1 MSRVGLSPIPLPK
14 GVTVRVDEN
23 NVVSCK
29 GPKGPELIRQ
39 IHPEM
44 RLEIGEDRILVTR
57 PSDQK
62 RHKALHGLTRSLVA
76 NMVTGVT
83 EGFEKRLEVFG
94 LGYRVELDGKTLVLQ
109 LGYSHPCRMPVP
121 EDLDIQ
127 LEQNRVIVRGAD
139 KERVGQFAAN
149 IRKLRKMSVY
159 RPRGSDLRGIRYV
172 GETIRF
178 KAGKAGKV
186 GG

>member
-1 MSRVGLSPIPLPK
+1 MSRVGMSPIPLPK
-14 GVTVRVDEN
+14 GVTVQVGEG

-29 GPKGPELIRQ
+29 GPKGLELTRQ
-39 IHPEM
+39 IHPDMKVEV
-44 RLEIGEDRILVTR
+44 EDGVLRVKR
-57 PSDQK
+57 PSDQ
-62 RHKALHGLTRSLVA
+62 RDHRALHGLTRSLIA

-94 LGYRVELDGKTLVLQ
+94 LGYRVELDGRTLVLQ
-109 LGYSHPCRMPVP
+109 VGYSHPCRMPIP
-121 EDLDIQ
+121 DGLDVQ
-127 LEQNRVIVRGAD
+127 LEQNRIIVRGAD
-139 KERVGQFAAN
+139 RERVGQFAAN

-159 RPRGSDLRGIRYV
+159 RPRGTDLRGIRYV
-172 GETIRF
+172 GEQIRF

>member
-1 MSRVGLSPIPLPK
+1 MSRIGLLPIRLPK
-14 GVTVRVDEN
+14 GVNLSVQEG
-23 NVVSCK
+23 NVVLCK
-29 GPKGPELIRQ
+29 GPTGTTLSRQ
-39 IHPEM
+39 IHPDIK
-44 RLEIGEDRILVTR
+44 LEIRDDQVFVTR

-62 RHKALHGLTRSLVA
+62 HHKALHGLTRSLVA

-94 LGYRVELDGKTLVLQ
+94 LGYRVELDGRTLVLQ
-109 LGYSHPCRMPVP
+109 VGYSHPCRIPVP
-121 EDLDIQ
+121 DDLQ
-127 LEQNRVIVRGAD
+127 VAVEQNRIIVRGAD

-149 IRKLRKMSVY
+149 IRKLRKISVY

-172 GETIRF
+172 GERTRF
-178 KAGKAGKV
+178 KAGKSGRV